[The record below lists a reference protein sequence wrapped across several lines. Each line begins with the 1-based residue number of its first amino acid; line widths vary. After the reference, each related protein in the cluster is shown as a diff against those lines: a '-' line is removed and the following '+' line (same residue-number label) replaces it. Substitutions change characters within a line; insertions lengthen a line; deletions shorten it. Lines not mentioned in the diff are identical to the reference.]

1 MDERVRPFSNATE
14 YQIWLAKN
22 CESCKKN
29 VKRVGDEY
37 ISQCDIEEA
46 LSIGAIT
53 DGKVPKDIYERMGDP
68 LEFECP
74 EWEKA

>member
-1 MDERVRPFSNATE
+1 MSEKIRPFSNGQE
-14 YQIWLAKN
+14 YRIWLRKN

-29 VKRVGDEY
+29 VLRINDEY

-46 LSIGAIT
+46 LALAMVT
-53 DGKVPKDIYERMGDP
+53 DGKVTNEIYERMGDP